1 MNKFCN
7 EVDDFGLEIIQKNA
21 FPSMSKNWNVPLK
34 IYGKTVTT
42 KKESEESY
50 ALNLY
55 DSVDG
60 KGLKHEMYTS
70 VVNR

>member
-1 MNKFCN
+1 
-7 EVDDFGLEIIQKNA
+7 
-21 FPSMSKNWNVPLK
+21 MSKNWNVPLK